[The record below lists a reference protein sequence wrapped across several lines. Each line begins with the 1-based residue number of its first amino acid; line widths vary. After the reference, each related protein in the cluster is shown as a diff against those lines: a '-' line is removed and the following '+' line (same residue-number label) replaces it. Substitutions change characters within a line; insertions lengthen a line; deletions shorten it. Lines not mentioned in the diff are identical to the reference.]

1 METTGHAFMMML
13 MSNVFVM
20 HSSMECR
27 LVRFSQSD
35 HATFHSLAISS
46 ASHTWSH
53 ANLQSL
59 SHDQIDYE
67 IQRLD
72 EAFVKILGVRPKFLR
87 FVTAPDPNHEAF

>member
-1 METTGHAFMMML
+1 
-13 MSNVFVM
+13 MSNAFVM
-20 HSSMECR
+20 HMSMECR
-27 LVRFSQSD
+27 LVRFPQSD
-35 HATFHSLAISS
+35 HATSHSLAIPI

-53 ANLQSL
+53 ADLQTL

-87 FVTAPDPNHEAF
+87 FALALDSNHQPY

>member
-1 METTGHAFMMML
+1 MMPMF
-13 MSNVFVM
+13 NIFVM
-20 HSSMECR
+20 HSSMECK
-27 LVRFSQSD
+27 LVHFSQSD
-35 HATFHSLAISS
+35 RATSHSSPISS

-53 ANLQSL
+53 ANLLSL

-87 FVTAPDPNHEAF
+87 FAPALDSDYHTN

>member
-1 METTGHAFMMML
+1 MF
-13 MSNVFVM
+13 NVFAM

-27 LVRFSQSD
+27 LARFFLSD
-35 HATFHSLAISS
+35 HLTFHSSANSS

-72 EAFVKILGVRPKFLR
+72 EAIVKILGVRPKFLR
-87 FVTAPDPNHEAF
+87 FAKVIDSNHQII